1 MKRERVVFCWSGG
14 KDSALALYKLQQSDR
29 YEVVALLTTCNEHF
43 QRVSMHGV
51 RIGLAY
57 RQAAE
62 IGLPLDIIY
71 LSENASN
78 DEYESKMF
86 EYLSRRQSQGISAVV
101 FGDIFLED
109 LRQWREASLAKV
121 GLRGIFPL
129 WRQDTKALINDF
141 LSSGFGSVLC
151 CVSDAYFG
159 DSDVGILLDGAFID
173 KLPAGVD
180 PCGENGEFH
189 SFAFKGP
196 IFNAAIPFTLG
207 AKVYRAIPPLEP
219 ATSTC
224 PIPAPGRSPR
234 GFWFCDILE
243 G

>member
-1 MKRERVVFCWSGG
+1 
-14 KDSALALYKLQQSDR
+14 LQSDR

-43 QRVSMHGV
+43 QRISMHGV
-51 RIGLAY
+51 RIALAR

-62 IGLPLDIIY
+62 IGLPLDVIY
-71 LSENASN
+71 LSERSSN

-86 EYLSRRQSQGISAVV
+86 DYLSQRQSQGVSAVV

-109 LRQWREASLAKV
+109 LRRWREAGLTKI

-129 WRQDTKALINDF
+129 WHQDTKALINEF
-141 LSSGFGSVLC
+141 LSLGFGSVLC

-159 DSDVGILLDGAFID
+159 ESDVGVLID
-173 KLPAGVD
+173 EPFDALPAGVD

-207 AKVYRAIPPLEP
+207 TKVYRAIPAPDP
-219 ATSTC
+219 ANSTC
-224 PIPAPGRSPR
+224 PIPALGRSPR

-243 G
+243 A